1 MFAYCD
7 EFKEYLKKD
16 KSYSDNTISS
26 YILDITRFNE
36 YLKNNNELHIET
48 ITSTAIINYLMYLQ
62 SNGKSSA
69 TASRSLSSLRCFY
82 DFLKR
87 KNKIKE
93 NPTDNLKSFKAERR
107 PPASLTDIQIDN
119 LLDTPVCKNVKGYR
133 DKAILELMYAT
144 GLRASDVVRLCI
156 SDINLNIGYIFCRG
170 KNKERIAPI
179 YSLARE
185 SIKNYIEKRKEIKN
199 HEKTD
204 VLFLNMNGTPLS
216 RQGLWKI
223 IKYYQKKSGIPDN
236 VTPHTIRHSFAIH
249 LLENGADI
257 KSVQEMMG
265 HNSIASTQIYEQVI
279 KNKLSNVYEKAHPR
293 AKIKKDNS

>member
-1 MFAYCD
+1 MFDYCD
-7 EFKEYLKKD
+7 EFKEYLKKN

-26 YILDITRFNE
+26 YILDITRFSD
-36 YLKNNNELHIET
+36 YLKSIDELHIET
-48 ITSTAIINYLMYLQ
+48 VSSIAIINYLLHLQ
-62 SNGKSSA
+62 SKGKSSA

-87 KNKIKE
+87 KNIVKE
-93 NPTDNLKSFKAERR
+93 NPTDNLKSFKSERR
-107 PPASLTDIQIDN
+107 PPAGLTDAQIDN

-144 GLRASDVVRLCI
+144 GFRASDLIHLRI
-156 SDINLNIGYIFCRG
+156 SDINLNVGYIFCRG

-185 SIKNYIEKRKEIKN
+185 SVRNYIEKRKEIKGS
-199 HEKTD
+199 EKTD
-204 VLFLNMNGTPLS
+204 VLFLNMSGTPLS

-223 IKYYQKKSGIPDN
+223 VKYYQKKAGIPDN

-265 HNSIASTQIYEQVI
+265 HTSIASTQIYEQVI
-279 KNKLSNVYEKAHPR
+279 KNKLSNIYEKAHPR
-293 AKIKKDNS
+293 AKIKKEKS